1 MRNYIVIN
9 NKDSREIKGLLI
21 SSLAPITKPLQRNN
35 IEEIDGRD
43 GDVIT
48 KLGYSAYDKEV
59 TVGLYG
65 NYDVDEIINFFDSE
79 GIIIFSNEPNKY
91 YMFTILEQIDFERL
105 GRYKTATIVFH
116 VQPFKYSTLDTKKE
130 YNSPSS
136 PIYIR
141 NNGNYKAKPI
151 ITLRG
156 SGNINLSLNDVQL
169 FLIDLQDGEI
179 TIDFAEMNAYLNTVY
194 KNRRVQGNYDNFNLE
209 IGKNKISW
217 TGTLTYISIENY
229 SRWI

>member
-1 MRNYIVIN
+1 MRNYVVIN

-21 SSLAPITKPLQRNN
+21 SSLAPISKPLQRNN

-59 TVGLYG
+59 TIGLYG
-65 NYDVDEIINFFDSE
+65 SYNVDEIIKYFDSG
-79 GIIIFSNEPNKY
+79 GIVTFSNEPDKY
-91 YMFTILEQIDFERL
+91 YKSSILEQIDFEKLVRF
-105 GRYKTATIVFH
+105 KTATVVFH
-116 VQPFKYSTLDTKKE
+116 VQPFKYSTLDNKKE
-130 YNSPSS
+130 YSSPTS

-141 NNGNYKAKPI
+141 NNGNYFSKPI
-151 ITLRG
+151 MTIQG
-156 SGNINLSLNDVQL
+156 SGTINLSLNDVQL
-169 FLIDLQDGEI
+169 FVIDLQDGEI

-194 KNRRVQGNYDNFNLE
+194 KNRRVQGNYDNFNLNV
-209 IGKNKISW
+209 GNNKISW
-217 TGTLTYISIENY
+217 TGTVSYISIENY